1 MTRQTW
7 EEERDARILAR
18 IEKMLERVDAT
29 LELILDRLPPPPQ
42 YLPTVG
48 IVVIPVPGLTPKA

>member
-7 EEERDARILAR
+7 EEVRDARILAH
-18 IEKMLERVDAT
+18 IEQLIERVDTT
-29 LELILDRLPPPPQ
+29 LALILERLPPPPQ

-48 IVVIPVPGLTPKA
+48 IVVIPVPGSTPKA